1 MKQRGVTLIQL
12 LFGLALVALL
22 TQLATASYSAMSNDL
37 QRQAAAKQLAQA
49 LRTTRNE
56 ALLRNQV
63 VTLQARED
71 GWSSGWRIVLD
82 RGEAPLLQ
90 EYSTS
95 GRVTILGN
103 QPVARQVRFSGLGVP
118 LREGSAFLAGSL
130 QICSEPGEKK
140 LYQIVLSR
148 TGRVSLRH
156 EQPVKRL
163 CPD

>member
-12 LFGLALVALL
+12 LFGLGLVALL
-22 TQLATASYSAMSNDL
+22 TQMATASYSAMSRDL
-37 QRQAAAKQLAQA
+37 QRQAAAKSLAQA
-49 LRTTRNE
+49 LRAARSEALMRNE
-56 ALLRNQV
+56 V
-63 VTLQARED
+63 VRLQAREG
-71 GWSSGWRIVLD
+71 GWSSGWRILLD
-82 RGEAPLLQ
+82 QGESPLLQ
-90 EYSTS
+90 EYSAD
-95 GRVTILGN
+95 GRITIVGN

-148 TGRVSLRH
+148 TGRIRLAH
-156 EQPVKRL
+156 EQPVNRL